1 MILRELFY
9 FDRIS
14 TESGEQKEYDPTS
27 DQSVMG
33 ISDTRKT
40 RLTLKHL
47 NKLRKV
53 REMRKA
59 DQEKN
64 KEFVATMYAQPPAV

>member
-1 MILRELFY
+1 MRYIELKENY
-9 FDRIS
+9 FP
-14 TESGEQKEYDPTS
+14 EYDHYH
-27 DQSVMG
+27 MAH
-33 ISDTRKT
+33 ISDGRKT

-64 KEFVATMYAQPPAV
+64 KEFVATMYAQPPAMQ

>member
-1 MILRELFY
+1 MTIIWHILMMV
-9 FDRIS
+9 
-14 TESGEQKEYDPTS
+14 Q
-27 DQSVMG
+27 
-33 ISDTRKT
+33 TR

-64 KEFVATMYAQPPAV
+64 KEFVATMYAQPRAM

>member
-1 MILRELFY
+1 MRYKEIVKETY
-9 FDRIS
+9 FPQD
-14 TESGEQKEYDPTS
+14 
-27 DQSVMG
+27 DQFHQAEITDS
-33 ISDTRKT
+33 RKT
-40 RLTLKHL
+40 RLTLQHL

-64 KEFVATMYAQPPAV
+64 KEFVATMYAQPPAM

>member
-1 MILRELFY
+1 MRYSELKENY
-9 FDRIS
+9 FPEHDHYHMAHI
-14 TESGEQKEYDPTS
+14 EDG
-27 DQSVMG
+27 
-33 ISDTRKT
+33 RKT

-64 KEFVATMYAQPPAV
+64 REFVATMYAQPPAVQ